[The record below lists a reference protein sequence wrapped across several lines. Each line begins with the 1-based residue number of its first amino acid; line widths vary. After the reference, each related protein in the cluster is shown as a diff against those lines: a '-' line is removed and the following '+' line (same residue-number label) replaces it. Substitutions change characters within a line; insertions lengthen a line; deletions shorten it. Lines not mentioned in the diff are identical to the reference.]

1 MFAYI
6 LYTESRMSIDETKQ
20 HAMEVPLDK
29 GQSEF
34 VENIAAADGSLQGN
48 ALRDVELMAGE
59 KQEKVSR

>member
-1 MFAYI
+1 
-6 LYTESRMSIDETKQ
+6 
-20 HAMEVPLDK
+20 MEVPLDK